1 MKMFCFVYNIFC
13 TQMQAKNGIIYTS
26 FTET

>member
-1 MKMFCFVYNIFC
+1 MKMLYFVYNIFC
-13 TQMQAKNGIIYTS
+13 TQMQAKNGRIYTS

>member
-1 MKMFCFVYNIFC
+1 MKMFYLVYNIFC
-13 TQMQAKNGIIYTS
+13 TQMQVKNGIIYTS

>member
-1 MKMFCFVYNIFC
+1 MKMLCFVYNIFC
-13 TQMQAKNGIIYTS
+13 TQMQAKNGRIYTS

>member
-1 MKMFCFVYNIFC
+1 MKMFYLVYNIFC
-13 TQMQAKNGIIYTS
+13 TQMQAKNGKIYTS